1 MDDPGVTTTAHVPSD
16 NGSAGE
22 SGAPRA
28 TILTWLRLMRLPTVF
43 TAMSNVFCGF
53 FLTQVVTVD
62 ELGAKSDLWLLLLS
76 GAGLYL
82 GGIVLNDVCDAALD
96 AVERPERPIPSGR
109 ISRTQALTLA
119 LALMLIGLISA
130 AAVSGPSFVVAVTLA
145 LAVVAYDTFLKKSA
159 AGSIGMGICRFLNI
173 MLGASAVGSWEQL
186 LQLPQLGVAAALFTY
201 VFGVTWFA
209 RHEAVISATRS
220 LQLGLAIAL
229 CGIAVNGGLVW
240 FSEFP
245 ERSATGALI
254 ALGLVAVNLT
264 IRCGLAIGS
273 GQPRLVQKTVG
284 VMLLNII
291 FVDATMVFAAT
302 GSSALASLIVA
313 LVIPASLMK
322 RFIPLS

>member
-1 MDDPGVTTTAHVPSD
+1 M
-16 NGSAGE
+16 
-22 SGAPRA
+22 
-28 TILTWLRLMRLPTVF
+28 
-43 TAMSNVFCGF
+43 
-53 FLTQVVTVD
+53 
-62 ELGAKSDLWLLLLS
+62 
-76 GAGLYL
+76 
-82 GGIVLNDVCDAALD
+82 
-96 AVERPERPIPSGR
+96 
-109 ISRTQALTLA
+109 
-119 LALMLIGLISA
+119 
-130 AAVSGPSFVVAVTLA
+130 
-145 LAVVAYDTFLKKSA
+145 
-159 AGSIGMGICRFLNI
+159 
-173 MLGASAVGSWEQL
+173 
-186 LQLPQLGVAAALFTY
+186 
-201 VFGVTWFA
+201 
-209 RHEAVISATRS
+209 
-220 LQLGLAIAL
+220 
-229 CGIAVNGGLVW
+229 W